1 MQDSFGRVSEKNK
14 EALKMSKHLTKL
26 FPNKVTIETP
36 QDESELSRWKQLLD
50 RDVEILKAKANVL
63 KIQSFLTRHGMECT
77 DVESVIC
84 VKDRIL
90 TSECVDKIVGYA
102 LSHQLKDRTIQT
114 PGKDVRVVLSGERY
128 CI

>member
-63 KIQSFLTRHGMECT
+63 KIQS
-77 DVESVIC
+77 VSIC
-84 VKDRIL
+84 VSP
-90 TSECVDKIVGYA
+90 T
-102 LSHQLKDRTIQT
+102 
-114 PGKDVRVVLSGERY
+114 
-128 CI
+128 

>member
-36 QDESELSRWKQLLD
+36 QVCYLCSQDDGYIKKFSFARFNSENMLQDETELSQWKQRLD

-63 KIQSFLTRHGMECT
+63 KIQS
-77 DVESVIC
+77 VS
-84 VKDRIL
+84 
-90 TSECVDKIVGYA
+90 
-102 LSHQLKDRTIQT
+102 LSLR
-114 PGKDVRVVLSGERY
+114 
-128 CI
+128 